1 MTIKTSIVVD
11 SQAPEFIR
19 SDYAKFITFLQ
30 KYYEYIEQEGK
41 ANNVLR
47 NIDTYNDIDVQDDP
61 DILSTFYT
69 LFLPDFPQFVV
80 SDKKFVLKHIA
91 EFYNSKGSIDS
102 IKAFF
107 RILYGEEVQI
117 FLPKEDILKL
127 DAGIWRK
134 TFKIKIY
141 NLSGDQIEHLLG
153 SEIYQVDAIN
163 GHKTVKARVVD
174 YDPNYDILYLSADNL
189 ILNFTTADLVYATNV
204 NGTSVTF
211 NLKSQLSTTTPTFG
225 GQNYAPGD
233 SAVLPTAQSNTENI
247 KVSTVSSGTIEQLVL
262 LSRGDNYSIYDTV
275 DFGTPLDGEIPA
287 TARVQ
292 STINKQII
300 SEIND
305 FNWLEPE
312 DKFTFEN
319 TFEIRQEYGNFGAS
333 AAANM
338 SVTDETT
345 KGINTG
351 SISSAEFGILAE
363 QQQEDSISYTRAS
376 YTYNQGLFRTI
387 LPRVGASSN
396 YALNWTK
403 NEGISVTLID
413 EELYIGSIN
422 CTEGTPP
429 NPGTVII
436 QFDTDTDYNA
446 LEYYELTSRGSSTV
460 TPSIGVV
467 NKNVTDTVLLDKKID
482 NLSLQQQIGAYELS
496 QNTLSPLYP
505 FSENAGTQS
514 RGPVIYIRE
523 TNTLCGHDLNTT
535 RPWEY
540 RLVFRKNTVVK
551 FKIFI
556 MPVQYDLRSVK
567 IVGED
572 GTTDFYEENDASNI
586 LIQEKYDG
594 TFRRV
599 GFDPANVTQM
609 GGAGAYIV
617 INVPSHGFNDGEIIQ
632 YNTFQDIEA
641 GIYSDTVGGITDGQL
656 FNCLPLDSN
665 NIILLPYGGSN
676 SEAYNVG
683 LAQVLTPAASS
694 GTTCYF
700 TNFAGSH
707 VTNGADYTSTAVADS
722 AITISAKKR
731 SCGTRDMGL
740 KYNLDPNIPT
750 DSNTGFKTMY
760 PYTVDNKVYLFQ
772 SINENTDY
780 LISERND
787 FDNTVVP
794 YNLEINKTNPLEI
807 EDYVTN
813 PFIALEKSDVSIK
826 QNILTVDIP
835 DYSQA
840 RVMVERKSLQMVDD
854 INRGQQRLFR
864 AWNDYAEISTY
875 QELYNT
881 NKNIYSDEYSDQPY
895 VNALLPSDITLYSSG
910 PSEFA
915 NFGPTMMVASSKNN
929 SVYYTDGA
937 GQGNFIYSAQL
948 DDQRRISFVETTNY
962 DNEPAY
968 PMSNNGPVG
977 ISKTITGT
985 VTSETAYNTN
995 KKKYFTINFSL
1006 PRELNYNVDMPFEV
1020 NLTNII
1026 ESTKDGF
1033 SFTDV
1038 DFNDSVSLEGVPYSG
1053 SDVWLLESGDSIA
1066 FETNTNGYQSLAKQ
1080 KMSIMNPT
1088 IMLEFFSPSLDPAD
1102 PRKHL
1107 VYYAN
1112 KADYTKISSD
1122 VQRTIY
1128 TFMNCWS
1135 PNQNIV
1141 PNTTIKDYTV
1151 TIKSLQKSDY
1161 IIEKVSDSQLL
1172 ANDPQHSLET
1182 GSYVSPFIQEV
1193 YIVNGQND
1201 YGKYVKMY
1209 PTYEDAVADTN
1220 SITPFSLGS
1229 NFASDLE
1236 GNELFY
1242 NPVVSG
1248 TTVASAYG
1256 NPLASVGV
1264 KNPFTGLI
1272 KDNNIS
1278 LARFFDPATDVS
1290 SSSIT
1295 VRNHNF
1301 VSGSWVRFRSDF
1313 NSTVPTGLVDNTTYY
1328 VKVIDS
1334 NTVKLCSSFANYSS
1348 NTYVTFTAFATS
1360 GKTCSLQTVPQS
1372 LNFNSIKDLSFDTRL
1387 YVNSITIST
1396 IDTIT
1401 GGINF
1406 ATPHTLSGLGKV
1418 VFSTTGTVPSGLT
1431 NNAEYYVIY
1440 VDDLEI
1446 KFASSLENASNNI
1459 PIVPKTVGSG
1469 TASIIVQGTNG
1480 NLFPNNT
1487 IKEQQFFTPGQYTNY
1502 LNTGDKV
1509 TIRTQRSLSTLIDSG
1524 QTMFVKDS
1532 TTGSAESFGLTTR
1545 SNLTTS
1551 NFGYLKLLSTNMDP
1565 DTDIITAP
1573 YGHVFYTGD
1582 EISYSTSGTS
1592 FTPAVST
1599 VYVIKI
1605 DSTTFKIAAS
1615 FIDAINNNPI
1625 NITARGLGSQYFT
1638 RTNFDTASE
1647 IAEIIPYSTQPNYAA
1662 TLNPGVTGTGIEEF
1676 TITYGSNLQTETG
1689 YLDQVVL
1696 TSPGHYRKVPTVTI
1710 KTAGQRSGSGA
1721 DIYPI
1726 TNQVGSITGFE
1737 IMDGGVHN
1745 VSRTL
1750 YVPYSFMSD
1759 TISGTFVQ
1767 GETIKV
1773 GTSEVGTLLSKEGHY
1788 FKINWNQVTPITLGN
1803 ATPGVGTTITGVT
1816 SGATALV
1823 GRAFTIASIAVSEG
1837 TSVVTT
1843 GDEHHMVNQDMVYI
1857 SGFSPNIADGY
1868 YYASIMG
1875 SNKFRLYTD
1884 RKLSVPVTAAQPS
1897 GYTAYTAVGRSGMFT
1912 AIASAAPS
1920 AITESTENG
1929 SSNNY
1934 ASDKNLLNTTTR
1946 LQDSHYYQDYSYV
1959 IRGANSHDNWKPYF
1973 NKLVHP
1979 AGFAV
1984 FGEVDYFTVNSG
1996 VEKLGNTVLN
2006 GSTINNTSNAIIT
2019 EMTT

>member
-30 KYYEYIEQEGK
+30 KYYQYVEQTGK
-41 ANNVLR
+41 ANDVLR
-47 NIDTYNDIDVQDDP
+47 TIDTYNDIDVQDDE

-69 LFLPDFPQFVV
+69 LFLPDFPQFIVA
-80 SDKKFVLKHIA
+80 DKKFVLKHIA

-107 RILYGEEVQI
+107 RILYGEEIQI

-141 NLSGDQIEHLLG
+141 NLSDDQIEHLLG

-189 ILNFTTADLVYATNV
+189 ILNFTTADLVYAINV

-247 KVSTVSSGTIEQLVL
+247 KVSTVSSGTVEQLVL

-275 DFGTPLDGEIPA
+275 DFGTPLDGEVPA

-292 STINKQII
+292 STINKEII

-319 TFEIRQEYGNFGAS
+319 NFEIRQEYGNFGPAS
-333 AAANM
+333 AANM

-351 SISSAEFGILAE
+351 SISSSEFGILAE
-363 QQQEDSISYTRAS
+363 QQQDDSLSYTRSS

-387 LPRVGASSN
+387 LPRVGAEAN
-396 YALNWTK
+396 YALNWAK
-403 NEGISVTLID
+403 NEGISISLID

-429 NPGTVII
+429 NPGIILI

-446 LEYYELTSRGSSTV
+446 LEYYELSSRGSSTAV
-460 TPSIGVV
+460 PQIGTI
-467 NKNVTDTVLLDKKID
+467 NKDVTDTISLDSKIA
-482 NLSLQQQIGAYELS
+482 NLSLQQQLGAYELS

-505 FSENAGTQS
+505 FSENAGTKS

-540 RLVFRKNTVVK
+540 RFVFRKDTVVK

-567 IVGED
+567 IIGED
-572 GTTDFYEENDASNI
+572 GTTDFYEENDSSNI
-586 LIQEKYDG
+586 LIQENYDG
-594 TFRRV
+594 TVRRV
-599 GFDPANVTQM
+599 GFDPSNVTKAS
-609 GGAGAYIV
+609 GAGPMDPYLYIT
-617 INVPSHGFNDGEIIQ
+617 IPSHGFKYGEIIR
-632 YNTFQDIEA
+632 YNTFTDIEA

-656 FNCLPLDSN
+656 FYCVPISDDTIS
-665 NIILLPYGGSN
+665 LLPYGLT
-676 SEAYNVG
+676 SEAYNAN
-683 LAQVLTPAASS
+683 LPQVLTPAATV

-707 VTNGADYTSTAVADS
+707 VTNGSNYTSTAVTDS

-750 DSNTGFKTMY
+750 DGDTGFKTMY

-794 YNLEINKTNPLEI
+794 YSLEINKTNPTEI

-826 QNILTVDIP
+826 QNILNVDIP
-835 DYSQA
+835 DYAQA

-854 INRGQQRLFR
+854 INRGQLRLYR
-864 AWNDYAEISTY
+864 AWNDYADISTY

-895 VNALLPSDITLYSSG
+895 VNALLPNDITLYSSG

-929 SVYYTDGA
+929 SIYYTDGT

-948 DDQRRISFVETTNY
+948 DDQRRISFVESTNY

-968 PMSNNGPVG
+968 PMSNNAPLG
-977 ISKTITGT
+977 ITKSPTGT
-985 VTSETAYNTN
+985 VTSETAYNSN
-995 KKKYFTINFSL
+995 KKRYFTINFSL

-1038 DFNDSVSLEGVPYSG
+1038 DFNNTVSLEGVPYAG
-1053 SDVWLLESGDSIA
+1053 SDVWLLEDGGAIA
-1066 FETNTNGYQSLAKQ
+1066 LETNSYGYTSLAQQ
-1080 KMSIMNPT
+1080 KLSIMNPT
-1088 IMLEFFSPSLDPAD
+1088 IMLEFFSPSLSTSN

-1135 PNQNIV
+1135 PNQNVV
-1141 PNTTIKDYTV
+1141 PDTTVKDYTV

-1161 IIEKVSDSQLL
+1161 IIEKISDSQLL
-1172 ANDPQHSLET
+1172 ANDPQHSVD
-1182 GSYVSPFIQEV
+1182 GSSYLSPFVQEV

-1201 YGKYVKMY
+1201 YGKYITMY
-1209 PTYEDAVADTN
+1209 PTYEDAVAGTN

-1236 GNELFY
+1236 GNEMFY

-1248 TTVASAYG
+1248 TTVSSAYA

-1272 KDNNIS
+1272 KDDNIS
-1278 LARFFDPATDVS
+1278 IARFFDPATDVS

-1328 VKVIDS
+1328 VKVIDA
-1334 NTVKLCSSFANYSS
+1334 NTVKLCSSISNYNS
-1348 NTYVTFTAFATS
+1348 NTYVSFTAFGTA

-1387 YVNSITIST
+1387 YVNSITIDT

-1401 GGINF
+1401 GGITF
-1406 ATPHTLSGLGKV
+1406 TTPHTLSSLSKV
-1418 VFSTTGTVPSGLT
+1418 TFTTTGTVPTGLV
-1431 NNAEYYVIY
+1431 NNSEYYTIY

-1459 PIVPKTVGSG
+1459 PIIPKSIGSG
-1469 TASIIVQGTNG
+1469 TRSIVVKGTNG
-1480 NLFPNNT
+1480 NLLPNDT
-1487 IKEQQFFTPGQYTNY
+1487 LKEQQFYTPGQYTNY
-1502 LNTGDKV
+1502 LQTGDRV
-1509 TIRTQRSLSTLIDSG
+1509 TIRTQRSLSPLIDSG
-1524 QTMFVKDS
+1524 QTMYVKDS
-1532 TTGSAESFGLTTR
+1532 ASGSSESFGLTTKL
-1545 SNLTTS
+1545 NLTTN
-1551 NFGYLKLLSTNMDP
+1551 NFGYLKVLSTAVDP
-1565 DTDIITAP
+1565 VTNTITAP
-1573 YGHVFYTGD
+1573 YGHTFYTGD
-1582 EISYSTSGTS
+1582 EIVYTTSGTS
-1592 FTPAVST
+1592 FSPAVST
-1599 VYVIKI
+1599 VYVIKV
-1605 DSTTFKIAAS
+1605 DSSTFKIAAS
-1615 FIDAINNNPI
+1615 FIDAVNNNPI
-1625 NITARGLGSQYFT
+1625 DIISIGTGNQYFT
-1638 RTNFDTASE
+1638 RTNTDTTSE

-1676 TITYGSNLQTETG
+1676 TITYASNLQTETG

-1710 KTAGQRSGSGA
+1710 KTAGQRSGAGA

-1759 TISGTFVQ
+1759 TISGNFVQ

-1773 GTSEVGTLLSKEGHY
+1773 GTTEVGTLLSKEGHY
-1788 FKINWNQVTPITLGN
+1788 FKIDWNQVTSIALGN
-1803 ATPGVGTTITGVT
+1803 TITGVT

-1884 RKLSVPVTAAQPS
+1884 RRLSVPVTAAQPS

-1912 AIASAAPS
+1912 AIASAAPA

-1934 ASDKNLLNTTTR
+1934 ASDKNLLNTTTK

-1959 IRGANSHDNWKPYF
+1959 VRGANSHDNWKPYF